1 MRLVVVDFRSA
12 TGRVAAVYAVL
23 HRASAAD
30 RLSEVVDGRVTATS
44 VGVVGLGS
52 DDTVA
57 ADVGL
62 IVVGVVSTAAGVP
75 VEALSFQLSTAA
87 DVVVAVI
94 HLTVAAAVRAGSVDL
109 RSATA
114 RIHAVDLEARN
125 IAGAAEMIPGTVHE
139 SAAAASV
146 VRYQGLD
153 ATATH
158 AVAPVI
164 HHSIAAA

>member
-1 MRLVVVDFRSA
+1 M
-12 TGRVAAVYAVL
+12 YAVL
-23 HRASAAD
+23 HRAPAAD
-30 RLSEVVDGRVTATS
+30 RLSEVIDGRVTATS
-44 VGVVGLGS
+44 VSVVGLGS

-62 IVVGVVSTAAGVP
+62 IVIGVFSTAAGETAETLV
-75 VEALSFQLSTAA
+75 LQLSTAA

-94 HLTVAAAVRAGSVDL
+94 DLTVAAAVGAGSVDL
-109 RSATA
+109 RSAAA

-139 SAAAASV
+139 PAAAARV

-158 AVAPVI
+158 AVAPIV